1 MRVVFDGGK
10 HGQPL
15 PGHPAAVGP
24 QGGSPCIMSAK
35 VFRHDS
41 IIALIMS
48 SS

>member
-24 QGGSPCIMSAK
+24 QGGSPCFVALK
-35 VFRHDS
+35 VFRHAFS
-41 IIALIMS
+41 MPLIMIS
-48 SS
+48 S